1 MNSRE
6 ITLASARGK
15 LAALRWTAPPQGADA
30 PVRVLALHGW
40 LDNAASFAPLAPHLV
55 GDDGGH
61 ARGIDLVALDLPGH
75 GASAHRA
82 PGYDYAFVD
91 WIHDVLDALDALGWE
106 RAVLL
111 GHSMGGGIASLVAA
125 SVPARV
131 ERLALIE
138 ALGPIGGRV
147 EDAVTRLR
155 TAVAARRVA
164 DAATRGGN
172 AARLVRTLP
181 SREVAIDARLAASA
195 MTREAAALIVDRNLR
210 AVPPEDG
217 KPGGVAWRSD
227 PRLKLPGHVRSDEA
241 TVQAWLGAIECPVL
255 VLAADP
261 APPYFSPSIR
271 DARVHALRDGRVVEV
286 AGGHHLHMEQAE
298 AVAAVLRPFL
308 VGAD

>member
-1 MNSRE
+1 MNARE
-6 ITLASARGK
+6 IALASARGG
-15 LAALRWTAPPQGADA
+15 LTALRWNEGA
-30 PVRVLALHGW
+30 PVRVLGLHGW
-40 LDNAASFAPLAPHLV
+40 LDNAASFAPLAPHLP
-55 GDDGGH
+55 
-61 ARGIDLVALDLPGH
+61 GIELVALDLPGH

-111 GHSMGGGIASLVAA
+111 GNSMGGGIASLVAA

-138 ALGPIGGRV
+138 ALGPIGGRA

-181 SREVAIDARLAASA
+181 SRDAAIDARLAASA

-210 AVPPEDG
+210 SVD
-217 KPGGVAWRSD
+217 GGVAWRSD

-261 APPYFSPSIR
+261 SPPYFSPSIR
-271 DARVHALRDGRVVEV
+271 DARVHALRDGRCVEV
-286 AGGHHLHMEQAE
+286 KGGHHLHMEQAGE
-298 AVAAVLRPFL
+298 VAAVLRPFL
-308 VGAD
+308 VGS

>member
-1 MNSRE
+1 MTVKE
-6 ITLASARGK
+6 ISLRTARGT
-15 LAALRWTAPPQGADA
+15 LTALRWNQGA

-40 LDNAASFAPLAPHLV
+40 LDNAASFAPMAPYL
-55 GDDGGH
+55 DGL
-61 ARGIDLVALDLPGH
+61 DVVALDLPGH
-75 GASAHRA
+75 GGSAHRA

-91 WIHDVLDALDALGWE
+91 WIHDVLDALDGLGWE

-125 SVPARV
+125 SVPERV

-138 ALGPIGGRV
+138 ALGPLGGRA

-155 TAVAARRVA
+155 SAVAARRVA
-164 DAATRGGN
+164 DAAMRGGKSS
-172 AARLVRTLP
+172 RLVRTLP
-181 SREVAIDARLAASA
+181 SREAAIDARLAASA

-210 AVPPEDG
+210 EVAPVDG

-241 TVQAWLGAIECPVL
+241 TVQAWLAAIECPVL

-261 APPYFSPSIR
+261 SPPYFTPSIR
-271 DARVHALRDGRVVEV
+271 DSRVHALREGRCV
-286 AGGHHLHMEQAE
+286 A
-298 AVAAVLRPFL
+298 V
-308 VGAD
+308 

>member
-1 MNSRE
+1 MTARE
-6 ITLASARGK
+6 IALASARGG
-15 LAALRWTAPPQGADA
+15 LAGLRWNQGA

-40 LDNAASFAPLAPHLV
+40 LDNAASFAPLAPFLP
-55 GDDGGH
+55 
-61 ARGIDLVALDLPGH
+61 GIDLVAIDLPGH
-75 GASAHRA
+75 GGSAHRA
-82 PGYDYAFVD
+82 PGHDYVFVD
-91 WIHDVLDALDALGWE
+91 WIHDALDALDALGWE

-125 SVPARV
+125 AVPERV

-147 EDAVTRLR
+147 EDAVPRLR
-155 TAVAARRVA
+155 QAVVARRVA
-164 DAATRGGN
+164 DAAARGGG
-172 AARLVRTLP
+172 AKLARTMA

-195 MTREAAALIVDRNLR
+195 MTREAAALIVERNLR
-210 AVPPEDG
+210 EVAPADG
-217 KPGGVAWRSD
+217 RPGGVAWRSD

-271 DARVHALRDGRVVEV
+271 DARLHALRDGRCVEV
-286 AGGHHLHMEQAE
+286 RGGHHLHMEQA
-298 AVAAVLRPFL
+298 ADVAAVLRPFL
-308 VGAD
+308 VGDA

>member
-1 MNSRE
+1 MNGARE
-6 ITLASARGK
+6 IALPSARGN
-15 LAALRWTAPPQGADA
+15 LAALRWSPLRTPDAA

-40 LDNAASFAPLAPHLV
+40 LDNAASFAPLAPHL
-55 GDDGGH
+55 D
-61 ARGIDLVALDLPGH
+61 GIDLVALDLPGH

-125 SVPARV
+125 AVPARV

-164 DAATRGGN
+164 DAAP

-181 SREVAIDARLAASA
+181 SREAAIDARLAASS

-210 AVPPEDG
+210 TVD
-217 KPGGVAWRSD
+217 GGVAWRSD

-261 APPYFSPSIR
+261 SPPYFSPSIR
-271 DARVHALRDGRVVEV
+271 DARLHALRDGRCVEV
-286 AGGHHLHMEQAE
+286 KGGHHLHMEQAE
-298 AVAAVLRPFL
+298 DVAAVLHPFL
-308 VGAD
+308 VGAP

>member
-1 MNSRE
+1 MNGARE
-6 ITLASARGK
+6 IALPSARGN
-15 LAALRWTAPPQGADA
+15 LAALRWSPLRTPDAA

-40 LDNAASFAPLAPHLV
+40 LDNAASFAPLAPYL
-55 GDDGGH
+55 D
-61 ARGIDLVALDLPGH
+61 GIDLVALDLPGH

-82 PGYDYAFVD
+82 PGYVYAFVD

-125 SVPARV
+125 AVPARV

-155 TAVAARRVA
+155 TAVAARRVS
-164 DAATRGGN
+164 DAAP

-181 SREVAIDARLAASA
+181 SREAAIDARLAASS

-210 AVPPEDG
+210 TVD
-217 KPGGVAWRSD
+217 GGVAWRSD

-261 APPYFSPSIR
+261 SPPYFSPSIR
-271 DARVHALRDGRVVEV
+271 DARLHALRDGRCVEV
-286 AGGHHLHMEQAE
+286 KGGHHLHMEQAE
-298 AVAAVLRPFL
+298 DVAAVLHPFL
-308 VGAD
+308 VGAP